1 MENWGLITYRETALL
16 YDEKYSSNS
25 NKERIAT
32 IIAHELAHMVRFQ
45 CYLSISIPRTVLQ
58 RKDLLHQCLLY
69 LFNQW
74 FGNLV
79 TLRWWNDLWLNEG
92 FASFIEYEGA
102 DSAEPEWGV
111 VRFTPA
117 RHIPRIV
124 TISQSMLHFHEF
136 CLKCVTTERPHCVGR
151 RPPCVCH

>member
-16 YDEKYSSNS
+16 YDEEYSSNS

-32 IIAHELAHMVRFQ
+32 IIGHELAHMVGFRHVFQ
-45 CYLSISIPRTVLQ
+45 FQFHKLAC
-58 RKDLLHQCLLY
+58 KDLLHQYLFY

-102 DSAEPEWGV
+102 DSAEPGWGV
-111 VRFTPA
+111 VRITSA
-117 RHIPRIV
+117 KYIPRIV
-124 TISQSMLHFHEF
+124 TISH
-136 CLKCVTTERPHCVGR
+136 
-151 RPPCVCH
+151 